1 MCLFLII
8 LASNLCNSVC
18 LPDDVATGGA
28 KSFRVMKSFSQQ
40 AGIQG
45 GLGAAFPSHAT
56 FPHYAVPQGLPY
68 HVYGYPSLSLSETWK
83 CQKDQQRT
91 GPITCMTCALWQATL
106 VNGDWVCKL
115 FILHASPLSSHIKWP
130 CVLWWHMI
138 EAQSNLVSI
147 LPPLIVVVKTR
158 ILVQKSEG
166 VHTSNN

>member
-68 HVYGYPSLSLSETWK
+68 HVYGYPSLSLS
-83 CQKDQQRT
+83 
-91 GPITCMTCALWQATL
+91 L
-106 VNGDWVCKL
+106 KL
-115 FILHASPLSSHIKWP
+115 ESAK
-130 CVLWWHMI
+130 
-138 EAQSNLVSI
+138 
-147 LPPLIVVVKTR
+147 R
-158 ILVQKSEG
+158 
-166 VHTSNN
+166 TSNERGLSHA